1 MATVIQDILKNG
13 KAINDELG
21 KKISL
26 LNQNNGKFKDT
37 FTQKLKSII
46 AAIDSF
52 KSTNLQG
59 LTDTKEKLTSVTNEL
74 NVTKETLL
82 KTQSELEQIRTA
94 LSTTQSE
101 LQNVTSV
108 KNGLE
113 QKERELNDKIS
124 QLETEYQN
132 KLNGVRQEMSDK
144 ATQEKK
150 NMQQDFDS
158 QIAALN
164 NEKADLQKGIQEA
177 QQSQTEAVNKL
188 SALQTEQNNLV
199 NNLGEINSLLTRQLE
214 LISNINTDQPND
226 AEYSELLDTIQS
238 SLGGVISE
246 INQAVSGQNQS
257 VYDVESNY
265 KNLMSLQDENKLNA
279 FLDNNTDGTVKRA
292 IQTNISKAKNGD
304 PQSIDEIKRVLSA
317 NQIKVRPP
325 SSIFGGKRRTK
336 TMKKKNSKTRKLN
349 NKLKQRGGYV
359 YSSSKEL
366 DKASSIVSSSGSK
379 SRTKSKNKNKNK
391 SKKTRTTSNS
401 SSNSSTIS
409 NTVTSPNYEK
419 IYTAGRS
426 KQMSSFIL

>member
-1 MATVIQDILKNG
+1 MTTVIQDILKNG

-21 KKISL
+21 KKIAL

-46 AAIDSF
+46 SAIDSF

-74 NVTKETLL
+74 NVTKETLAR
-82 KTQSELEQIRTA
+82 TQSELEQIRTA
-94 LSTTQSE
+94 LSTTQSD

-113 QKERELNDKIS
+113 QKERELTDRIS

-158 QIAALN
+158 QLAALN

-199 NNLGEINSLLTRQLE
+199 NNLGEINSLLTRQLA
-214 LISNINTDQPND
+214 LISSINTDGAND

-246 INQAVSGQNQS
+246 INQAVSGQNQNQS

-292 IQTNISKAKNGD
+292 IQTNISNAKNGD

-317 NQIKVRPP
+317 NQIKVR

-336 TMKKKNSKTRKLN
+336 TMKKKNTKTR
-349 NKLKQRGGYV
+349 KLKQRGGYT
-359 YSSSKEL
+359 YSSSREL
-366 DKASSIVSSSGSK
+366 DKASSIVSSSSGSK
-379 SRTKSKNKNKNK
+379 TKSKGKNKNK
-391 SKKTRTTSNS
+391 SKKTRTI
-401 SSNSSTIS
+401 SSTDTTS
-409 NTVTSPNYEK
+409 STNTTSSPNYEK
-419 IYTAGRS
+419 IYKAGRT

>member
-1 MATVIQDILKNG
+1 MTTVIQDILKNG
-13 KAINDELG
+13 RLINDELG

-94 LSTTQSE
+94 LSTTQSD

-113 QKERELNDKIS
+113 QKERELNDKIR

-188 SALQTEQNNLV
+188 SALQTEQTNLV

-214 LISNINTDQPND
+214 LISNINTDGAND

-246 INQAVSGQNQS
+246 INQAVSGQNQNQS
-257 VYDVESNY
+257 AYDVEINY
-265 KNLMSLQDENKLNA
+265 NNLMSLQDENKLNS

-292 IQTNISKAKNGD
+292 IQTNISNAKNGD
-304 PQSIDEIKRVLSA
+304 PQSIDEIKRVLTA

-325 SSIFGGKRRTK
+325 SSIFGGKRTSK

-349 NKLKQRGGYV
+349 RKLKQRGGYT
-359 YSSSKEL
+359 YSSSREL
-366 DKASSIVSSSGSK
+366 DKASSIVSSSSGSK
-379 SRTKSKNKNKNK
+379 SKSKNKNKNK
-391 SKKTRTTSNS
+391 SKKTRTTS
-401 SSNSSTIS
+401 
-409 NTVTSPNYEK
+409 SPNYDK
-419 IYTAGRS
+419 IYTAGRT

>member
-1 MATVIQDILKNG
+1 MTTVIQDILKNG

-46 AAIDSF
+46 SAIDSF

-74 NVTKETLL
+74 NVTKENLAR
-82 KTQSELEQIRTA
+82 TQSELEQIRTA

-214 LISNINTDQPND
+214 LISNINTDGAND

-246 INQAVSGQNQS
+246 INQAVSGQNQNQS
-257 VYDVESNY
+257 AYDVESNY
-265 KNLMSLQDENKLNA
+265 NNLMRLQDENKLNA

-292 IQTNISKAKNGD
+292 IQTNISNAKNGD

-317 NQIKVRPP
+317 NQIKVKPP
-325 SSIFGGKRRTK
+325 SSIFGGKRRSK

-349 NKLKQRGGYV
+349 RKLKQRGGYT
-359 YSSSKEL
+359 YSSSREL
-366 DKASSIVSSSGSK
+366 DKASSIVSSSSG
-379 SRTKSKNKNKNK
+379 SRTKSKSKNKNK
-391 SKKTRTTSNS
+391 SKKQ
-401 SSNSSTIS
+401 
-409 NTVTSPNYEK
+409 E
-419 IYTAGRS
+419 
-426 KQMSSFIL
+426 QQ

>member
-1 MATVIQDILKNG
+1 MTTVIQDILKNG

-21 KKISL
+21 KKIAL

-46 AAIDSF
+46 SAIDSF

-74 NVTKETLL
+74 NVTKETLAR
-82 KTQSELEQIRTA
+82 TQSELEQIRTA
-94 LSTTQSE
+94 LSTTQSD

-113 QKERELNDKIS
+113 QKERELTDRIS

-158 QIAALN
+158 QLAALN

-199 NNLGEINSLLTRQLE
+199 NNLGEINSLLTRQLA
-214 LISNINTDQPND
+214 LISSINTDGAND

-246 INQAVSGQNQS
+246 INQAVSGQNQNQNQS

-265 KNLMSLQDENKLNA
+265 NNLMSLYDTNRFNA
-279 FLDNNTDGTVKRA
+279 FLDNSTDGTVKRA
-292 IQTNISKAKNGD
+292 IQTNIRDAKNGN
-304 PQSIDEIKRVLSA
+304 PQSIDEIKRLLSA
-317 NQIKVRPP
+317 NQIKVKPP
-325 SSIFGGKRRTK
+325 SIFGGKRRSK
-336 TMKKKNSKTRKLN
+336 TLKKKNSKTRKLN
-349 NKLKQRGGYV
+349 RKLNQRGGYT
-359 YSSSKEL
+359 YSSSREL
-366 DKASSIVSSSGSK
+366 DKASSIVSSSSGSK
-379 SRTKSKNKNKNK
+379 TKSKNKTKNK
-391 SKKTRTTSNS
+391 SKNTRTAITT
-401 SSNSSTIS
+401 SST
-409 NTVTSPNYEK
+409 NTTTSSTNYEK
-419 IYTAGRS
+419 IYKAGRT
-426 KQMSSFIL
+426 KQMRSFIL

>member
-1 MATVIQDILKNG
+1 MTSVIQDILNNG

-26 LNQNNGKFKDT
+26 LNQRNGRFKET
-37 FTQKLKSII
+37 FTTKLKEIITSIER
-46 AAIDSF
+46 F

-59 LTDTKEKLTSVTNEL
+59 LTETKDRLTNVTNEL
-74 NVTKETLL
+74 NGTKETLAR
-82 KTQSELEQIRTA
+82 TQGELEQIRTA
-94 LSTTQSE
+94 LSTTQTE

-113 QKERELNDKIS
+113 QKERDLNDKIL
-124 QLETEYQN
+124 QLETEYQTN
-132 KLNGVRQEMSDK
+132 INNVKEEMTQK
-144 ATQEKK
+144 ANNEKSSMK
-150 NMQQDFDS
+150 QDFDS
-158 QIAALN
+158 QLAALN

-214 LISNINTDQPND
+214 LISNINTEQPND

-246 INQAVSGQNQS
+246 INQAVSGQNQNQS
-257 VYDVESNY
+257 AYDVESNY
-265 KNLMSLQDENKLNA
+265 NNLMSLYDTNRFNA

-292 IQTNISKAKNGD
+292 IQTNIREAKNRN
-304 PQSIDEIKRVLSA
+304 PQSIDEIKRVLTA

-325 SSIFGGKRRTK
+325 SSISGGKRRSK

-349 NKLKQRGGYV
+349 HKLNRKLKQRGGYV
-359 YSSSKEL
+359 YSSSREL
-366 DKASSIVSSSGSK
+366 DKASSIVSSSSSK
-379 SRTKSKNKNKNK
+379 SRTKSKNKSKNK
-391 SKKTRTTSNS
+391 TRSRTTARTTTSTNSNS
-401 SSNSSTIS
+401 NTNTSSSS
-409 NTVTSPNYEK
+409 
-419 IYTAGRS
+419 
-426 KQMSSFIL
+426 SS

>member
-1 MATVIQDILKNG
+1 MTTVIQDILKNG

-74 NVTKETLL
+74 NVTKETLAR
-82 KTQSELEQIRTA
+82 TQSELENIRTA

-164 NEKADLQKGIQEA
+164 NEKSDLQKGIQEA

-246 INQAVSGQNQS
+246 INQAVSGQNQNQS

-265 KNLMSLQDENKLNA
+265 KKLMSLQDENKLNA

-292 IQTNISKAKNGD
+292 IQTNISNAKNGD

-317 NQIKVRPP
+317 NQIKVR

-336 TMKKKNSKTRKLN
+336 TMKKKNTKTR
-349 NKLKQRGGYV
+349 KLKQRGGYT
-359 YSSSKEL
+359 YSSSREL
-366 DKASSIVSSSGSK
+366 DKASSIVSSSSGSK
-379 SRTKSKNKNKNK
+379 TKSKGKNKNK
-391 SKKTRTTSNS
+391 SKKTRTI
-401 SSNSSTIS
+401 SSTDTTS
-409 NTVTSPNYEK
+409 STNTTSSPNYEK
-419 IYTAGRS
+419 IYKAGRT

>member
-1 MATVIQDILKNG
+1 MTSVIQDILNNG

-26 LNQNNGKFKDT
+26 LNQRNGRFKET
-37 FTQKLKSII
+37 FTTKLKDII
-46 AAIDSF
+46 AAIERF

-59 LTDTKEKLTSVTNEL
+59 LTDTKDRLTNVTNEL
-74 NVTKETLL
+74 NVTKETLAR
-82 KTQSELEQIRTA
+82 TQGELEQIRSA

-101 LQNVTSV
+101 LQNVTSI

-113 QKERELNDKIS
+113 QKERELNDKIR

-132 KLNGVRQEMSDK
+132 KINGVRQEMSDK

-164 NEKADLQKGIQEA
+164 NEKSDLQKGIQEA

-188 SALQTEQNNLV
+188 SALQTEQTNLV

-214 LISNINTDQPND
+214 LISNINTEQPND

-257 VYDVESNY
+257 TYDVESNY
-265 KNLMSLQDENKLNA
+265 NNLMSLYDTNRFNA

-292 IQTNISKAKNGD
+292 IQTNIREAKNRN

-325 SSIFGGKRRTK
+325 SSSIFGGKRRSK

-349 NKLKQRGGYV
+349 RKLNQRGGYV
-359 YSSSKEL
+359 YSSSKAL
-366 DKASSIVSSSGSK
+366 DKASSIVSSSSSK
-379 SRTKSKNKNKNK
+379 SRTKSKNKSKN
-391 SKKTRTTSNS
+391 KTRTK
-401 SSNSSTIS
+401 TI
-409 NTVTSPNYEK
+409 TTSPNSNSN
-419 IYTAGRS
+419 TNTS
-426 KQMSSFIL
+426 TSSIS